1 MQDIYKS
8 YLIHQATDGQ
18 WRNEWVDQPEGHS
31 SHLNALGKL
40 DVNHSLR
47 GKRKNHDVVERPCDM
62 PRQFQFREHY
72 YQEKPLQLCK
82 WQYFNYISYIV
93 GLWYQMAAPWILKIC
108 CSFTRCLKKLTHMC
122 ELWLWWYWNWHR
134 CLPIKYG
141 HITRGYGYG
150 VQPYICCIYRNWLI
164 LVYWFLSRWFCPVF
178 IQMVV
183 SAIDLGKF
191 YPDARSS
198 ILKITIYLFFSL

>member
-1 MQDIYKS
+1 MYSTLSSLSWHHTISLASFNCLFLLTASLAPTEISIMNIMQDIYKS

-122 ELWLWWYWNWHR
+122 ELWLRWYWNWHR

-150 VQPYICCIYRNWLI
+150 V
-164 LVYWFLSRWFCPVF
+164 
-178 IQMVV
+178 
-183 SAIDLGKF
+183 
-191 YPDARSS
+191 
-198 ILKITIYLFFSL
+198 